1 MTVRINGDATVQ
13 RRKTMNNYEKY
24 RQVRKEAAGTAL
36 LLLILIV
43 A

>member
-1 MTVRINGDATVQ
+1 
-13 RRKTMNNYEKY
+13 MNNYEKY

-43 A
+43 AWIAAGFEIGRAHV